1 MAYACICHLFFVIL
15 WPILCVRTESAH
27 VYTYKE
33 KMKNEVNRA
42 PVAKKIALIGYGK
55 MGHMIEQIA
64 LERGHEIV
72 GIIDPTLAVSDQH
85 SVISFNSE
93 AFLSADVAIEFTTPA
108 TAKENILRAW
118 AQGVPVVCGTT
129 GWNLAFGNEV
139 AKVHTTPL
147 NGQATHA
154 SALPKNWKFSGTP
167 NKVIIKD
174 EMGKTMLVWSSNFS
188 VGVNIFFD
196 VNKFLAEKMEKQP
209 QYTPRIT
216 ETHHIH
222 KLDKPSGTAKTLAND
237 IMSAVLPLNGDLLDS
252 DGHRQSSVLNDVPIE
267 SIREGEVPG
276 THEVMWDSEED
287 TIVIT
292 HIAKGRRGFALGA
305 VLAAEQLNR

>member
-15 WPILCVRTESAH
+15 WPIFCVRTESAYA
-27 VYTYKE
+27 YTYRK

-72 GIIDPTLAVSDQH
+72 GIIDPTL
-85 SVISFNSE
+85 VIGDCSLLIDFNSE
-93 AFLSADVAIEFTTPA
+93 AFRSADVAIEFTTPA

-118 AQGVPVVCGTT
+118 AQGVPVISGST
-129 GWNLAFGNEV
+129 GWRPEELEV
-139 AKVHTTPL
+139 
-147 NGQATHA
+147 GD
-154 SALPKNWKFSGTP
+154 WKLEIESSR
-167 NKVIIKD
+167 VVVKD
-174 EMGKTMLVWSSNFS
+174 EAGKVMLVWSSNFS
-188 VGVNIFFD
+188 VGVNIFFEM
-196 VNKFLAEKMEKQP
+196 NKWLAEKMEKQP
-209 QYTPRIT
+209 QYTPSIT

-237 IMSAVLPLNGDLLDS
+237 IMSAAEPLNGDAS
-252 DGHRQSSVLNDVPIE
+252 LNDVPIE